1 MLRKIRALKHSPVA
15 ATLIGLVAPVAWA
28 MNVPIMRAIVEGF
41 GMAPG
46 ECLLYAMATVIVALS
61 LRIPDVKAAD
71 KRYLVFGIGSELLVR
86 SVWCLRSTFQSVAHK
101 RLKSGW

>member
-71 KRYLVFGIGSELLVR
+71 KRYSASAVQLLVR
-86 SVWCLRSTFQSVAHK
+86 SVWCLRSTFQSVVHK

>member
-1 MLRKIRALKHSPVA
+1 MIRKIRALKHSPVA

-46 ECLLYAMATVIVALS
+46 EC
-61 LRIPDVKAAD
+61 
-71 KRYLVFGIGSELLVR
+71 
-86 SVWCLRSTFQSVAHK
+86 
-101 RLKSGW
+101 

>member
-71 KRYLVFGIGSELLVR
+71 KRYLVFGIRHRQCSCLYDLSGVCGLLFSR
-86 SVWCLRSTFQSVAHK
+86 WCTNA
-101 RLKSGW
+101 

>member
-1 MLRKIRALKHSPVA
+1 
-15 ATLIGLVAPVAWA
+15 

-71 KRYLVFGIGSELLVR
+71 KRYLVFGIDRCQG
-86 SVWCLRSTFQSVAHK
+86 
-101 RLKSGW
+101 